1 MGAQAPWFLEVA
13 MHTGQCIQKAHE
25 KTGILRKTVADKIG
39 MERPNYSHLLSRK
52 NMLVTTFYD
61 VCQGLGMT
69 MDEVVKLN
77 ESNNG

>member
-1 MGAQAPWFLEVA
+1 
-13 MHTGQCIQKAHE
+13 
-25 KTGILRKTVADKIG
+25 